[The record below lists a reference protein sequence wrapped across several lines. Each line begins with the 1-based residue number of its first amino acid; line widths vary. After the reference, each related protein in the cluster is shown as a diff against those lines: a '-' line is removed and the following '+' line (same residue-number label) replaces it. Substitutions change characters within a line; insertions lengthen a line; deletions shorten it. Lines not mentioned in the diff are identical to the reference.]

1 MGREEEG
8 SAVKEGA
15 RVKRAIIISHYYLYV
30 YNLFRVSLFHSD
42 ETFHVYACTR
52 SVFFQIRSI
61 KSL

>member
-1 MGREEEG
+1 MERGGGG

-15 RVKRAIIISHYYLYV
+15 RVKWAIIISHCYLYI

-52 SVFFQIRSI
+52 SVFFF
-61 KSL
+61 K